1 MDQPHGSQVLM
12 TNESSI
18 SIHAFPEDE
27 RLVQDVR
34 RTALAMASEHASE
47 PELRRRVEQSLR
59 QWYPRLTIS
68 RREDF
73 ASLGPREHVWY
84 VLRDGRVRRPQPAI
98 DRMYTALADARET
111 SAAWDS
117 AMRRASEALELA
129 HRPRTPASRGG
140 VATHDGAGGAAN
152 GTGENNGTGETNG
165 TGHKDG
171 NS

>member
-1 MDQPHGSQVLM
+1 MDRPSGSQVLAA
-12 TNESSI
+12 NESSI

-34 RTALAMASEHASE
+34 RTALAMAAEHASE

-73 ASLGPREHVWY
+73 AGLGPKEHVWY
-84 VLRDGRVRRPQPAI
+84 VLRDGRVRRPQPVI
-98 DRMYTALADARET
+98 DRMYTALADSREV

-129 HRPRTPASRGG
+129 RRPRPSAARAG
-140 VATHDGAGGAAN
+140 VLTDENGHRADN
-152 GTGENNGTGETNG
+152 GTGGVEA
-165 TGHKDG
+165 DA
-171 NS
+171 